1 MPGCVVVTHKAAA
14 RCLPDPASSDY
25 KFGDGRVYRG
35 GLDEGG
41 KPCGSGCMFS
51 QGEQTRGHNWDAEGH
66 QLDGKPFTNHGR
78 SGFLKFYAMSG
89 PHLNTYELLYTE

>member
-1 MPGCVVVTHKAAA
+1 
-14 RCLPDPASSDY
+14 
-25 KFGDGRVYRG
+25 
-35 GLDEGG
+35 
-41 KPCGSGCMFS
+41 MFS

-78 SGFLKFYAMSG
+78 SGFLNFYAMSG